1 MQHSIRHSLQVFHQ
15 TRVFERPDGYY
26 WQSDGDGPECGPF
39 VTMLLAVED
48 MQQSDKSPADDN
60 KAAVHEIESAYYRG
74 PDTTPLSFNAASTY
88 QADVSSSCAQS
99 VKSM

>member
-26 WQSDGDGPECGPF
+26 WQSDGDGPEYGPF

-48 MQQSDKSPADDN
+48 MQQSERASAD
-60 KAAVHEIESAYYRG
+60 AAALGTAEIQSA
-74 PDTTPLSFNAASTY
+74 N
-88 QADVSSSCAQS
+88 
-99 VKSM
+99 